1 MSRGKRYNGEQ
12 KLNLKKVFAV
22 IITIIVI
29 IMFFMGIKHILK
41 KDKSDINNF
50 TEISYFTSYN
60 NGKWGVINS
69 KGENVIEPTYAE
81 MIIIPNNK
89 KDVFLCMYD
98 VNYSD
103 GSYKTKAINSK
114 NEELFTSYTS
124 VEPLNNYDSSKNI
137 WYETT
142 ALKVQKDGKY
152 GLINLDGNEVL
163 SCIYDKIDTI
173 KGVKNSILIQKD
185 GLFGLVNATGNIII
199 EPQYSDIQGLTD
211 EYTNGYIVRNSE
223 NNYGVIGV
231 NKDQILE
238 CKYSDI
244 KHVYGNDMYVVKENG
259 KWKVI
264 SKDGTTNTEI
274 SYDDVTSINSN
285 CMIIKSKDKYGISG
299 IDKTEKVKAE
309 YQNLEYVFS
318 DYYIAKKDNKY
329 GVINSQNEAL
339 VPIEYDTLVF
349 NKDADCLVGTKNN
362 DGKSYLIDRNLQ
374 LKLQGTNL
382 TVYEGYIRLNNDNQ
396 YKFYNLKFEEKS
408 NREVFSNNTLYSAK
422 NDGKYGLVN
431 KDGTLVVQYQYDDIM
446 EQNEYGFVAVC
457 KDGKWGVI
465 DQYGN
470 IVIEPKYEFS
480 DITKITVVGKWHSA
494 EGINTTYFICE

>member
-41 KDKSDINNF
+41 KDKNDINNF
-50 TEISYFTSYN
+50 TEISYFTAYN

-69 KGENVIEPTYAE
+69 NGDSIIEPAYDE
-81 MIIIPNNK
+81 MIVIPNSK
-89 KDVFLCMYD
+89 KDVFLCLYD

-103 GSYKTKAINSK
+103 GTYKTKAINSK
-114 NEELFTSYTS
+114 NEQLFTSYTS
-124 VEPLNNYDSSKNI
+124 VEPLSNYNSNKET

-152 GLINLDGNEVL
+152 GLINIDGNEIL
-163 SCIYDKIDTI
+163 SCIYDKVDTI
-173 KGVKNSILIQKD
+173 KGIKNSILIQKD
-185 GLFGLVNATGNIII
+185 GLYGVVNATGNIII

-211 EYTNGYIVRNSE
+211 EYTNGYIVKNSE
-223 NNYGVIGV
+223 NSYGVIGV
-231 NKDQILE
+231 NKEQILD

-259 KWKVI
+259 KWKII

-274 SYDDVTSINSN
+274 SYDDVTYINSN
-285 CMIIKSKDKYGISG
+285 CRIIKNKDKYGISG

-309 YQNLEYVFS
+309 YQ
-318 DYYIAKKDNKY
+318 
-329 GVINSQNEAL
+329 
-339 VPIEYDTLVF
+339 
-349 NKDADCLVGTKNN
+349 DCLVGTKNN
-362 DGKSYLIDRNLQ
+362 DEKSYLIDRNLQ

-382 TVYEGYIRLNNDNQ
+382 TVYEGYIRLNIDNQ

-408 NREVFSNNTLYSAK
+408 NRDVFSNNTLYSAK

-431 KDGTLVVQYQYDDIM
+431 KDGTLVVQYQYDDII

-470 IVIEPKYEFS
+470 TVIEPKYEFS

-494 EGINTTYFICE
+494 EGVNTTYFICE